1 MVAFGVVA
9 MAGVAIGVFA
19 AGLPAGAAGVAVV
32 ALLLLVTALW
42 AIGLSRVTDQR
53 LVVPAMMGVGLAGAG
68 LDLLQSRGPA
78 FVAGYMGLTGLAL
91 RAPRRVAVIGG
102 LPVLAVLA
110 LAEAR
115 TSTSPGSAAL
125 SVVLGA
131 GFLFVASAFATANRD
146 ARVQAERLLA
156 EEAALAAAR
165 AEAAAMAE
173 RARIARELHDVL
185 AHTLSGLAVQLEV
198 TGLLASSTGA
208 DPGLVEQLTR
218 ARHLAREGMAGA
230 RRAVSALRGDA
241 LPGPALLARLVADT
255 RDATGVPVELSV
267 HGEPRPLAPEA
278 GLTVYRAA
286 QEALTNVAKHAGQGA
301 RVVMEVAWEPAD
313 VVLRVRDSGGDGVPT
328 GLPSGGF
335 GLTGMA
341 ERAALLGG
349 ELVAAPVEGGFE
361 VLLRLP
367 CPVSGPVSTEGAG

>member
-9 MAGVAIGVFA
+9 MVGVAIGVFA
-19 AGLPAGAAGVAVV
+19 AGLPAGAAGAAVV
-32 ALLLLVTALW
+32 LLLLLVTALW
-42 AIGLSRVTDQR
+42 TIGLSRVTDQR

-91 RAPRRVAVIGG
+91 RASRRVAIIAG

-110 LAEAR
+110 VAEAR
-115 TSTSPGSAAL
+115 RSAAPGSAAL

-185 AHTLSGLAVQLEV
+185 AHTLSGLAVQLEA
-198 TGLLASSTGA
+198 TGLLARSTGA
-208 DPGLVEQLTR
+208 DPQLVEQLAR
-218 ARHLAREGMAGA
+218 SRHLAREGMAGA
-230 RRAVSALRGDA
+230 RRAV
-241 LPGPALLARLVADT
+241 
-255 RDATGVPVELSV
+255 
-267 HGEPRPLAPEA
+267 
-278 GLTVYRAA
+278 
-286 QEALTNVAKHAGQGA
+286 
-301 RVVMEVAWEPAD
+301 
-313 VVLRVRDSGGDGVPT
+313 
-328 GLPSGGF
+328 
-335 GLTGMA
+335 
-341 ERAALLGG
+341 
-349 ELVAAPVEGGFE
+349 
-361 VLLRLP
+361 
-367 CPVSGPVSTEGAG
+367 

>member
-9 MAGVAIGVFA
+9 MVGVAIGVFA
-19 AGLPAGAAGVAVV
+19 AGLPAGAAGAAVV
-32 ALLLLVTALW
+32 LLLLLVTALW
-42 AIGLSRVTDQR
+42 TIGLSRVTDQR

-91 RAPRRVAVIGG
+91 RASRRVAIIAG

-110 LAEAR
+110 VAEAR
-115 TSTSPGSAAL
+115 RSAAPGSAAL

-185 AHTLSGLAVQLEV
+185 AHTLSGLAVQLEA
-198 TGLLASSTGA
+198 TGLLARSTGA
-208 DPGLVEQLTR
+208 DPQLVEQLAR
-218 ARHLAREGMAGA
+218 SRHLAREGMAGA

-241 LPGPALLARLVADT
+241 LPGPALLVRLVADT
-255 RDATGVPVELSV
+255 RAAVDVPVELSV
-267 HGEPRPLAPEA
+267 RGEPRSLAPEA
-278 GLTVYRAA
+278 GLTVYRVA
-286 QEALTNVAKHAGQGA
+286 QEALTNVAKHAGRGA
-301 RVVMEVAWEPAD
+301 EVVVEVTWGPQE
-313 VVLRVRDSGGDGVPT
+313 VVLRVRDRGGDGVPA

-335 GLTGMA
+335 GLSGMA

-349 ELVAAPVEGGFE
+349 ELVAGPVEGGFE

-367 CPVSGPVSTEGAG
+367 CPATTGDEG